1 MILWNP
7 QLRPMHQVCRNKLL
21 CLFVLCLTLSGC
33 SAKHTET
40 ITVGEWIKEMVEQAE
55 IPPSYDSISYF
66 MNVDKTSLYYDAIQ
80 SATKYGILSNEYALD
95 TDQVLNREWCA
106 YTLINL
112 SMRKLT
118 SVSNVKDIQR
128 SMFPQHVETA
138 VSSGLMDTD
147 KHGRFKPKEI
157 VEKQEALILLQ
168 KSIILY

>member
-1 MILWNP
+1 
-7 QLRPMHQVCRNKLL
+7 
-21 CLFVLCLTLSGC
+21 
-33 SAKHTET
+33 
-40 ITVGEWIKEMVEQAE
+40 MVEQAE

-147 KHGRFKPKEI
+147 KHGRFKAGSVDFI
-157 VEKQEALILLQ
+157 T